1 MSDTPMRYVVVPRT
15 LSFVFHGDQVLV
27 LKRSPTKRL
36 FPGKANGVGGHVEA
50 GEELFASARRE
61 IVEETGLSVENLRL
75 AGVVH
80 VDPALG
86 QTEPLADG
94 RRPGVVVF
102 VFTAEATDTLVNPS
116 PDGELLWVP
125 LSEVD
130 RLDWVDGDPRL
141 VRAAAAARER
151 GEVFSMYFGR

>member
-1 MSDTPMRYVVVPRT
+1 MSGPSPRYVVVPRT
-15 LSFVFHGDQVLV
+15 LSFVFHGDRVLV
-27 LKRSPTKRL
+27 LKRSPHKRL

-61 IVEETGLSVENLRL
+61 IEEETGLAVADLRL

-80 VDPALG
+80 VDPGLG

-102 VFTAEATDTLVNPS
+102 VFTAEAEDTAVQPS

-125 LSEVD
+125 LAEVD

-141 VRAAAAARER
+141 VRAAAAARET
-151 GEVFSMYFGR
+151 GQVFSMYFG